1 MDRIEHVVYINLEH
15 RTDRRKEI
23 EAELACFGDRVERF
37 NAIRHVTGGIGCSMS
52 HLQVLK
58 RAKEAGWKNVLVVE
72 DDFVWNRTEEGMTC
86 FERIIQKPFDVILV
100 SGADII
106 CSSDN
111 RLVSGQAATCYLVA
125 SHYYDTLI
133 QNFIE
138 GVLGFMKTGHYPTYA
153 LDQYWK
159 RLQPSDHWYIVT
171 PILGIQRPS
180 YSDIEHKFTDY
191 RSFFMRPPKAAPS
204 Q

>member
-23 EAELACFGDRVERF
+23 EAELVCFGDRAERF
-37 NAIRHVTGGIGCSMS
+37 NAIRHATGGIGCSMS
-52 HLQVLK
+52 HLRVLE

-72 DDFVWNRTEEGMTC
+72 DDFVWNRTEEGMAC
-86 FERIIQKPFDVILV
+86 FERIIQNPFDVILV
-100 SGADII
+100 SGAGII
-106 CSSDN
+106 CSSGN
-111 RLVSGQAATCYLVA
+111 RLVSAQTTTCYLVA

-133 QNFIE
+133 QNFKESIS
-138 GVLGFMKTGHYPTYA
+138 GFVKTGHYPTYA

-159 RLQPSDHWYIVT
+159 RLQSRDQWYIVT

-180 YSDIEHKFTDY
+180 YSDIEHKFSDY
-191 RSFFMRPPKAAPS
+191 RALFMRPPKAAPS